1 MPIFQI
7 TGIKIDECKCRCA
20 ENTLIIQ
27 NQSTMKATLFHLHI
41 HTHVV
46 VGHSK
51 RKIYRFCILRG
62 TTAYMMRYANL

>member
-20 ENTLIIQ
+20 KNALIIQ

-51 RKIYRFCILRG
+51 RKIYRFTRCSAGAQLMISPE
-62 TTAYMMRYANL
+62 N